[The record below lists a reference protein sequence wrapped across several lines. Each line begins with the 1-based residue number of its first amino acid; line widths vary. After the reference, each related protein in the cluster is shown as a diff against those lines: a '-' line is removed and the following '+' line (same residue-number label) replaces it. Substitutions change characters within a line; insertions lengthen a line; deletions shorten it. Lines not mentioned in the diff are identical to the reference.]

1 MAAGLRA
8 PLVGSCCSCS
18 SAAWLLTW
26 LVGVWLLVGALGVAG
41 WAGSAIGATKEL
53 VLGGGAVDLGC
64 MSVFW
69 LVATLLSL
77 G

>member
-1 MAAGLRA
+1 ML
-8 PLVGSCCSCS
+8 S
-18 SAAWLLTW
+18 W

-41 WAGSAIGATKEL
+41 LAGSAIGATKEL
-53 VLGGGAVDLGC
+53 VLGVGAIDFGC
-64 MSVFW
+64 LSVFW

>member
-1 MAAGLRA
+1 LREA
-8 PLVGSCCSCS
+8 RV
-18 SAAWLLTW
+18 
-26 LVGVWLLVGALGVAG
+26 VGVWLLVGALGVAG